1 MSLPRKTP
9 REIPRASEEIKSTS
23 TEIILTPEPPNP
35 QQWEYIPKEELDRIW
50 KRILAFQERNIQDL
64 ENKNQATLLFTM
76 MNQICEVLTAFM
88 TDTESQLK
96 TMNEQQL
103 SLLKLQKRCVAEV
116 QGEVDS
122 IYNKTYYVMQQ
133 KQEEVLKAYEKHIS
147 EKLAKFEQTIEKATA
162 KSNQSAK
169 RVEVVNEKLF
179 KVKKWWDLMQYA
191 APVAVLLNFIFRVFQ
206 HFAGG

>member
-1 MSLPRKTP
+1 
-9 REIPRASEEIKSTS
+9 
-23 TEIILTPEPPNP
+23 
-35 QQWEYIPKEELDRIW
+35 
-50 KRILAFQERNIQDL
+50 L

-122 IYNKTYYVMQQ
+122 IYNKTYYVMLQ

-147 EKLAKFEQTIEKATA
+147 EK
-162 KSNQSAK
+162 
-169 RVEVVNEKLF
+169 
-179 KVKKWWDLMQYA
+179 
-191 APVAVLLNFIFRVFQ
+191 
-206 HFAGG
+206 